1 MNKRLSFTEQRP
13 KTNDVIM
20 LCTKTGKIWCGI
32 VDYPS
37 KIDGTLYGSDY
48 MNQVVMSMFVNDQ
61 ETEGCVDFDD
71 IRWWQPLPLTKK
83 ELYSGDA
90 QI

>member
-1 MNKRLSFTEQRP
+1 MNKPTRLSFTEQRP
-13 KTNDVIM
+13 DTNDVIM
-20 LCTKTGKIWCGI
+20 LCTKDGKIWCGV
-32 VDYPS
+32 VDCAE
-37 KIDGTLYGSDY
+37 
-48 MNQVVMSMFVNDQ
+48 NQIVMSMFVNDR

-83 ELYSGDA
+83 ELYSGNA